1 MSAREVYSILAAGL
15 NHPDKIL
22 QWQDHSDFLQE
33 RGVSPDSLDLE
44 ALWKFAGVAAKVRH
58 NGLRQS
64 FPLSFRLMR
73 AGGLDVELFS
83 SYATACSASG
93 HKYANSTLQR
103 ARDLVAFLSE
113 WREPDCTEHS
123 LLWDIMR
130 HELALLELKERAGVA
145 IASPGRKAGTGASPG
160 QRLSKQSIL
169 RAHETLILLEMAHS
183 PKDIE
188 AMLSRGDL
196 ETANVSSCLCYFGYW
211 RSPQNNRIQ
220 VLELDAFS
228 FYALSYSDGTVT
240 LSELSKKLGGEAKL
254 THAFQDAIRQLTV
267 IGILVPQTPS
277 LARPIRRYYLSII

>member
-22 QWQDHSDFLQE
+22 HWQDHPDLLQE

-73 AGGLDVELFS
+73 LARLDVELFS
-83 SYATACSASG
+83 SYATACSATG
-93 HKYANSTLQR
+93 HKYANSSLQR
-103 ARDLVAFLSE
+103 ARDLITFLKE
-113 WREPDCTEHS
+113 WKEPDCTEHS

-130 HELALLELKERAGVA
+130 HELALLELKERA
-145 IASPGRKAGTGASPG
+145 AGTTLTLSDRKTGAG
-160 QRLSKQSIL
+160 QRLSKESVL
-169 RAHETLILLEMAHS
+169 RAHETLILHEMAHS
-183 PKDIE
+183 PKEIE
-188 AMLSRGDL
+188 VMLLRGDL
-196 ETANVSSCLCYFGYW
+196 GGAEVSSRPCYFGYW

-220 VLELDAFS
+220 VLEFDAFS

-240 LSELSKKLGGEAKL
+240 LSELSRKLGGEAKL
-254 THAFQDAIRQLTV
+254 TRAFQEAIRQLTA
-267 IGILVPQTPS
+267 IGILVPQPPP
-277 LARPIRRYYLSII
+277 LARAI